1 MKYRVTFFVGNYPD
15 AFVTDNVGAAL
26 NKLAALSQ
34 NVAPVTHVTS
44 YRVPEYHEIPA

>member
-15 AFVTDNVGAAL
+15 AFVTDNLAAAL
-26 NKLAALSQ
+26 NKLAELSM

-44 YRVPEYHEIPA
+44 YRVPDYQEIPA

>member
-15 AFVTDNVGAAL
+15 AFVTDNLGVAL
-26 NKLAALSQ
+26 NKLAELSV

-44 YRVPEYHEIPA
+44 VRVPEYQEIHA